1 MALGRREAIV
11 LNSFIDQIWHK
22 YDIDG
27 SNSICVEETKQML
40 IDISGHK
47 RVNKR
52 ECKAFV
58 KHVENLYLDPGEA
71 PSESIQKEHLTWFIE
86 GGIAMEERERKNYAK
101 RGNFQKMLIDF
112 FNGFEAAIHPYMEI
126 EQQKLLDYFDEIW
139 HKYDVDGSNTI
150 SVQET
155 KQLLEDMTGR
165 GNITVKECKQFVAWL
180 IRNSEE
186 PATSSGAIDN
196 IHFMDFVD
204 EFLSMST
211 DQREE
216 YATRGTF
223 HKILYDF
230 IVGIEDGLDK
240 YQPKQK
246 KSKKK
251 ASKKNVNV
259 KKVTTRGT
267 KNKNVNNKKAN
278 LAKNAKSKRNM
289 KQKNRGSKNGG
300 DIKKELNQN
309 KLVSNDENR
318 SEKNQNDNNVQDK
331 PGYNNNGNRIEEIES
346 KEGYIDVLEDNTTA
360 EMIEVKLDPDDISN
374 NAENEETYNS
384 FGRWCFFNTVEEVV
398 VDDENDKTENNQNS
412 EARTNSNI
420 QEDKAKGEK
429 DREGE
434 EEKEGEEEAEE
445 GEEVDVLEDNA
456 TAEMKEKKGEEEAE
470 EGAEVE
476 EDAKPGD
483 PVLGTVLSVMLV
495 IGLL

>member
-27 SNSICVEETKQML
+27 SNSICVEETKQLL

-58 KHVENLYLDPGEA
+58 KHVESLYLDPGEA

-86 GGIAMEERERKNYAK
+86 GGIAMEERDRKNYAK

-267 KNKNVNNKKAN
+267 KNKNVNNRK
-278 LAKNAKSKRNM
+278 AKNAKSKRNM

-300 DIKKELNQN
+300 EIKKELNQN

-318 SEKNQNDNNVQDK
+318 SEKYQNDNNVQDN

-434 EEKEGEEEAEE
+434 EEKKGEEEAEE
-445 GEEVDVLEDNA
+445 GEEVE
-456 TAEMKEKKGEEEAE
+456 
-470 EGAEVE
+470 E

-483 PVLGTVLSVMLV
+483 PILGTVLSVMLV

>member
-1 MALGRREAIV
+1 
-11 LNSFIDQIWHK
+11 
-22 YDIDG
+22 
-27 SNSICVEETKQML
+27 
-40 IDISGHK
+40 
-47 RVNKR
+47 
-52 ECKAFV
+52 
-58 KHVENLYLDPGEA
+58 
-71 PSESIQKEHLTWFIE
+71 
-86 GGIAMEERERKNYAK
+86 
-101 RGNFQKMLIDF
+101 MLIDF

-196 IHFMDFVD
+196 IHLMDFVD

-278 LAKNAKSKRNM
+278 LAKNAKN
-289 KQKNRGSKNGG
+289 
-300 DIKKELNQN
+300 
-309 KLVSNDENR
+309 
-318 SEKNQNDNNVQDK
+318 K

-412 EARTNSNI
+412 EARTNI
-420 QEDKAKGEK
+420 
-429 DREGE
+429 
-434 EEKEGEEEAEE
+434 
-445 GEEVDVLEDNA
+445 
-456 TAEMKEKKGEEEAE
+456 
-470 EGAEVE
+470 
-476 EDAKPGD
+476 
-483 PVLGTVLSVMLV
+483 LSVMLV